1 MPAREDLLVYH
12 GVTARGWW
20 WGGCRGVPLRWGRPP
35 PMRAVRLKELLG
47 AAACRCEGVLAMAL
61 LHCTCVMLAH
71 VATPL
76 PRSIICGA
84 AWPAR
89 QSCVSKRLALRLT
102 TDDCLR
108 CVAACPA
115 VFCIWLT
122 WWRFLVLPALTAVV

>member
-1 MPAREDLLVYH
+1 
-12 GVTARGWW
+12 
-20 WGGCRGVPLRWGRPP
+20 
-35 PMRAVRLKELLG
+35 MRAVRLKELLG